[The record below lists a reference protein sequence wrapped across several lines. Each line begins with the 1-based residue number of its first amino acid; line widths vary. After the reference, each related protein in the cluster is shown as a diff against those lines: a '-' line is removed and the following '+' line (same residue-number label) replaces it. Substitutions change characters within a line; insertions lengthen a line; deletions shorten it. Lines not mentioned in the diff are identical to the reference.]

1 MTDSTK
7 KLRLAVLI
15 SGTGRTLR
23 NLQERILGHNL
34 GAEIAVVISS
44 TANAH
49 GLQFAET
56 ATPPLPIR
64 IVERTNYSSREDFS
78 QEIFEACRKAEIDYI
93 VLAGFIRKLTIPSD
107 FDNRVLSIHPSLIPA
122 FCGKGFYGQHVHEA
136 AIDYGVKLSGCTV
149 HFLDDGYDK
158 GPVILQLA
166 CDVDADETPDSL
178 NDKVFELEK
187 IAYPQAIQMLADDR
201 IEVQERRVF
210 IHPAKGD
217 VNTDVS

>member
-1 MTDSTK
+1 MTKLTK

-23 NLQERILGHNL
+23 NFQERILKQEL
-34 GAEIAVVISS
+34 SAEIAVVISS

-56 ATPPLPIR
+56 ASPPLPIR
-64 IVERTNYSSREDFS
+64 IIERTDYSTREDFS
-78 QEIFEACRKAEIDYI
+78 QVIFDACREADIDYI
-93 VLAGFIRKLTIPSD
+93 VLAGFIRRLAIPSD

-136 AIDYGVKLSGCTV
+136 AIEYGVKLSGCTV
-149 HFLDDGYDK
+149 HFLDDDYDK
-158 GPVILQLA
+158 GPVILQSA
-166 CDVDADETPDSL
+166 CDVDPDETPDSL

-187 IAYPQAIQMLADDR
+187 IAYPQAIQLLAEGR
-201 IEVQERRVF
+201 VQVLDRRVL
-210 IHPAKGD
+210 IHPLCGKKD
-217 VNTDVS
+217 T